1 MLDERPPGHV
11 SSSFEDEEVALKILV
26 ISQYFWPEE
35 FLINGFVKGLKARGH
50 VVEVLTGLPN
60 YPSGSFAKGYGLFGP
75 YKDSFEGNTVYR
87 TPLFPRANGAGWRLA
102 LNYVSF
108 ALFSV
113 MRSLCLFR
121 EKYDCILVFQPSPVT
136 VGIPGRV
143 LKWITGAKLC
153 LWVQDLWPES
163 LSATGGTTNPAVL
176 HGVGNLTK
184 WIYRGCDAV
193 MIQSKA
199 FKASVINMGV
209 SPDRIH
215 YYPNWADDFFSGEPA
230 VCLGEE
236 QNLIPEGFRIMFA
249 GNIGVAQD
257 FETIL
262 SAAEIT
268 LQKNPR
274 IQWVVI
280 GDGRRRQWV
289 ESEIKAR
296 SLNNVHMLGRHPKK
310 KMPAFFKV
318 ADAMLVSLK
327 SEPIFALTIPSK
339 IQAYFAS
346 AKPVLAS
353 IDGEGARVVIEA
365 KAGLSVPAESP
376 EDLATAALKMA
387 KAESSNLNKMGE
399 NARKYGVQN
408 FSLQKNLL
416 RFEEMIRCL

>member
-1 MLDERPPGHV
+1 MDGSP
-11 SSSFEDEEVALKILV
+11 LKILV

-35 FLINGFVKGLKARGH
+35 FLINDFVKGLKKRGH
-50 VVEVLTGLPN
+50 DVEVLTGLPN
-60 YPSGSFAKGYGLFGP
+60 YPSGSFAKGYNLLGP
-75 YKDSFEGNTVYR
+75 YKDSFEGCTVYR
-87 TPLFPRANGAGWRLA
+87 VPLSPRGNGAGWRLA

-108 ALFSV
+108 VLFSLAKGV
-113 MRSLCLFR
+113 TFFR
-121 EKYDCILVFQPSPVT
+121 KKYDCILVFQLSPVS
-136 VGIPGRV
+136 VGIPGRFI
-143 LKWITGAKLC
+143 KFITGSKLF

-163 LSATGGTTNPAVL
+163 ISATGGTNNPIVL
-176 HGVGNLTK
+176 RGVGNLTK

-236 QNLIPEGFRIMFA
+236 QNLLPEGFRIMFA
-249 GNIGVAQD
+249 GNIGAAQD

-268 LQKNPR
+268 QNKNPR

-280 GDGRRRQWV
+280 GDGRQRQWV

-310 KMPAFFKV
+310 KMPAFFKL

-339 IQAYFAS
+339 LQAYFAC

-353 IDGEGARVVIEA
+353 LDGEGARIVTEA
-365 KAGLSVPAESP
+365 GAGLSVPAENPVS
-376 EDLATAALKMA
+376 LAEAALLLAGKDQKEMR
-387 KAESSNLNKMGE
+387 ELGE
-399 NARKYGVQN
+399 NARVYGEEN
-408 FSLQKNLL
+408 FSIESNISRFVELL
-416 RFEEMIRCL
+416 SKPLPTSGIS